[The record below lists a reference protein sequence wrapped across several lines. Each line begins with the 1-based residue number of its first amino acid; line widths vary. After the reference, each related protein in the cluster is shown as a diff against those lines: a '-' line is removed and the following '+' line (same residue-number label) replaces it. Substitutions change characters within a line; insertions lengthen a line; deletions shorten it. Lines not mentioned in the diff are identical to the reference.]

1 MSLCL
6 GFSSC
11 GEQTTL
17 VAVHGFLIAVAS
29 LIEGS
34 RFKGTQ
40 ASVVVACTG
49 LVALRHAESSQ
60 PGIEPMSP
68 ALAGRFIAHV

>member
-1 MSLCL
+1 M
-6 GFSSC
+6 
-11 GEQTTL
+11 
-17 VAVHGFLIAVAS
+17 HGFLIAVAS

-34 RFKGTQ
+34 RFKGTG

-49 LVALRHAESSQ
+49 LVALQHVESSQ

-68 ALAGRFIAHV
+68 ALAGGFIAHV

>member
-1 MSLCL
+1 M
-6 GFSSC
+6 
-11 GEQTTL
+11 
-17 VAVHGFLIAVAS
+17 HGFLIAVAS

-68 ALAGRFIAHV
+68 ALSSGHREVQIRLILFDIFDGI